1 MSKSLER
8 TVDALA
14 NYAMAPLKRIGTGLQ
29 LIDET
34 IGGPAPGELGL
45 IVGRSFT
52 GKSIVAQ
59 NIIMNNPEVPSIFF
73 SLEMPAVQVMIRMY
87 SMWANVDA
95 RQVQMA
101 IDRSM
106 IPDNIYEITSAY
118 PMHKI
123 VDAPGISLERMTQ
136 GLNDFAQEYGTRPHL
151 VVIDYLELIGR
162 DRTQDTGQGVENIV
176 VGVKDWAK
184 EQNVAVWA
192 VHQANLSTK
201 IWEPVTEDSARYAGY
216 TQSDFLIGVWRPHR
230 DPTVPE
236 SEQRWL
242 QDKFALNV
250 LKNRALFESIDKV
263 LYTITPSLRL
273 REKDARITISNLQVS
288 GEQSRSSFAASSGA
302 NLSERAFRTDQGQ
315 SSSSD
320 PTQGVDVW

>member
-14 NYAMAPLKRIGTGLQ
+14 TYAMAPLKRIGTGLQ

-59 NIIMNNPEVPSIFF
+59 NIIINNPDVPSIFF

-101 IDRSM
+101 IDRSL
-106 IPDNIYEITSAY
+106 IPDDIYGVVEAF
-118 PMHKI
+118 PLHKI
-123 VDAPGISLERMTQ
+123 VDSPGISLERMTQ
-136 GLNDFAQEYGTRPHL
+136 TLGDYQQEFGQRPHL
-151 VVIDYLELIGR
+151 VVIDYLELVGR

-192 VHQANLSTK
+192 VHQSNLSSK

-216 TQSDFLIGVWRPHR
+216 TQCDFLIGVWRPHR
-230 DPTVPE
+230 DPTMPE

-250 LKNRALFESIDKV
+250 LKNRALFESIDRV
-263 LYTITPSLRL
+263 LYTVSPSLLL
-273 REKDARITISNLQVS
+273 REKDARISTSDLKVS
-288 GEQSRSSFAASSGA
+288 GEQSWAGFAAEPSAHPGA
-302 NLSERAFRTDQGQ
+302 RPFPIDQRQ
-315 SSSSD
+315 SADGD
-320 PTQGVDVW
+320 PTTGVVVW